1 MARGSVAPLDRREGV
16 SRSRARRG
24 GALHP
29 GRAERPRQWAPPSQI
44 VPEEFHRQVRSQT
57 LRTLTVACLP

>member
-16 SRSRARRG
+16 SRSR
-24 GALHP
+24 ALHP